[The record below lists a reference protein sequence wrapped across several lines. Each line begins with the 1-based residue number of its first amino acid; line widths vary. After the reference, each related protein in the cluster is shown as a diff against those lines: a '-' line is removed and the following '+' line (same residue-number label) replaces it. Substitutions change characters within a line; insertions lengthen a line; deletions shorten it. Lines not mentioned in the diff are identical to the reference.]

1 MKATLA
7 AFAQSCG
14 GRLLGPN
21 GPFSGVSTDSR
32 TVNPGELFVA
42 LSGPRFNG
50 EDYVAAALAR
60 GAVGAVV
67 RSEQQAASS
76 QILVD
81 DTLAAL
87 ADSAHEWREGF
98 AIPVVGVAG
107 SNGKTT
113 VKELISSI
121 LSQAGPCL
129 STRGNLNNH
138 IGVPLTLF
146 RISDAH
152 RFAVVE
158 MGADRAGEVA
168 ALVRIGRPTVGIIT
182 NAGAEHLAGFGSLE
196 GVARAEGEMVAG
208 LQPAAAAIINHDD
221 PFALLWKNMT
231 PARVSTFGLQPG
243 AEFTAGAIRTTIDAA
258 GCVTQ
263 FTLHTPRGSVP
274 VELHLAGR
282 HNLINALGAA
292 AAASATGVG
301 LADIARGLGAMRPVP
316 GRLQFKRAASGAWII
331 DDSYNA
337 NPSSVQAAIEVLAE
351 LAGHRWLLFADMG
364 ELGNYAA
371 DSHAQVGVWAKA
383 AGIERLFAT
392 GPEARRAVATFG
404 AGGSW
409 FADTTALANGVN
421 AELARVEPGFS
432 AADVRMLVKGSRSNH
447 LEHVVSA
454 LVGSATAAVAA
465 RTPADRAHTGA

>member
-14 GRLLGPN
+14 GRLLGADSAF
-21 GPFSGVSTDSR
+21 GGVSTDSR

-50 EDYVAAALAR
+50 EDYVAAAVAR
-60 GAVGAVV
+60 GAAGAVV
-67 RSEQQAASS
+67 RTQQACAPR

-81 DTLAAL
+81 DTLTAL
-87 ADSAHEWREGF
+87 ASSAKAWREGF
-98 AIPVVGVAG
+98 AIPLVGVAG

-113 VKELISSI
+113 VKELISNI
-121 LSQAGPCL
+121 LSQLGPCL

-146 RISDAH
+146 RISSEH

-168 ALVRIGRPTVGIIT
+168 TLVRIGRPTVGIIT
-182 NAGAEHLAGFGSLE
+182 NAGAEHLEGFGSLE

-208 LQPAAAAIINHDD
+208 LSAQATAIINHDD

-243 AEFTAGAIRTTIDAA
+243 ADFTAAAIRTTIDES
-258 GCVTQ
+258 GFVTH
-263 FTLHTPRGSVP
+263 FTLHAPQGSVP
-274 VELHLAGR
+274 VQLHLAGQ
-282 HNLINALGAA
+282 HNLVNALGAA
-292 AAASATGVG
+292 AAASAAGVG
-301 LADIARGLGAMRPVP
+301 LAEIARGLARMRPVA

-337 NPSSVQAAIEVLAE
+337 NPSSVTAAIEVLAQLE
-351 LAGHRWLLFADMG
+351 GRRWLVFADMA
-364 ELGNYAA
+364 ELGDYALA
-371 DSHAQVGVWAKA
+371 SHHQVGRQAKA

-392 GPEARRAVATFG
+392 GTLAQRAVETFG
-404 AGGSW
+404 VGASW
-409 FADTTALANGVN
+409 FTDTATLAAGLS
-421 AELARVEPGFS
+421 AELARAQPGFS
-432 AADVRMLVKGSRSNH
+432 TAEVRMLVKGSRFNH
-447 LEHVVSA
+447 LEQVVAA
-454 LVGSATAAVAA
+454 LVGPAPAAAGIQ
-465 RTPADRAHTGA
+465 GA

>member
-1 MKATLA
+1 MRATLA

-14 GRLLGPN
+14 GRLLGADTAFN
-21 GPFSGVSTDSR
+21 GVSTDSR

-42 LSGPRFNG
+42 LTGPRFNG
-50 EDYVAAALAR
+50 EDYVAAAVAR
-60 GAVGAVV
+60 GAAGAVV
-67 RSEQQAASS
+67 RTQQASVPS

-87 ADSAHEWREGF
+87 ASGANAWREGF

-121 LSQAGPCL
+121 LSQSGPCL

-146 RISDAH
+146 RMNGEH

-168 ALVRIGRPTVGIIT
+168 TLVRIGRPTVGIIT
-182 NAGAEHLAGFGSLE
+182 NAGAEHLEGFGSLE

-208 LQPAAAAIINHDD
+208 LSADATAIINRDD

-231 PARVSTFGLQPG
+231 SARVWTFGLEPG
-243 AEFTAGAIRTTIDAA
+243 ADFTAGAIRTTIDES
-258 GCVTQ
+258 GFISR
-263 FTLHTPRGSVP
+263 FTLHAPQGSVP
-274 VELHLAGR
+274 VQLHLAGR

-292 AAASATGVG
+292 AAASAAGVG
-301 LADIARGLGAMRPVP
+301 LAEIARGLVSMRPVA
-316 GRLQFKRAASGAWII
+316 GRLQFKRAAGGTWII

-337 NPSSVQAAIEVLAE
+337 NPSSVAAGIEVLAQLE
-351 LAGHRWLLFADMG
+351 GRRWLVFADMA
-364 ELGNYAA
+364 ELGDYAVE
-371 DSHAQVGVWAKA
+371 SHRQVGVQARA

-392 GPEARRAVATFG
+392 GTLAKLAVETFG
-404 AGGSW
+404 AGASW
-409 FADTTALANGVN
+409 FPDAATLAANLNALLTGA
-421 AELARVEPGFS
+421 LGFS
-432 AADVRMLVKGSRSNH
+432 PAEVRMLIKGSRFNR
-447 LEHVVSA
+447 LEQVVAA
-454 LVGSATAAVAA
+454 LVGPAAA
-465 RTPADRAHTGA
+465 PGIKGA

>member
-14 GRLLGPN
+14 GRLIGADAA
-21 GPFSGVSTDSR
+21 FSAVSTDSR
-32 TVNPGELFVA
+32 TVNSGELFVA

-60 GAVGAVV
+60 GAAGAVV
-67 RSEQQAASS
+67 RTQQACACS

-81 DTLAAL
+81 DTLTAL
-87 ADSAHEWREGF
+87 ARSAKAWREGF
-98 AIPVVGVAG
+98 AIPLVGVAG

-113 VKELISSI
+113 VKELISSV
-121 LSQAGPCL
+121 LSQVGPCL

-146 RISDAH
+146 RMNGEH

-168 ALVRIGRPTVGIIT
+168 TLVSIGRPTIGIIT

-208 LQPAAAAIINHDD
+208 LSADATAIINHDD

-231 PARVSTFGLQPG
+231 PARVSTFGLEPG
-243 AEFTAGAIRTTIDAA
+243 ADFTAGTIRTSIDES
-258 GCVTQ
+258 GFVTR
-263 FTLHTPRGSVP
+263 FTLHAPQGSVP
-274 VELHLAGR
+274 AQLHLAGR

-292 AAASATGVG
+292 AAASAAGVG
-301 LADIARGLGAMRPVP
+301 LAEIARGLASMRPVA
-316 GRLQFKRAASGAWII
+316 GRLQFKRAVNGAWII

-337 NPSSVQAAIEVLAE
+337 NPSSVAAGIEVLAQLE
-351 LAGHRWLLFADMG
+351 GRRWLVFADMG
-364 ELGNYAA
+364 ELGDYATE
-371 DSHAQVGVWAKA
+371 SHRQVGMQAKA

-392 GPEARRAVATFG
+392 GTLATLAVETFG
-404 AGGSW
+404 AGASW
-409 FADTTALANGVN
+409 FTDTSTLAAGLS
-421 AELARVEPGFS
+421 AELARAQPGFS
-432 AADVRMLVKGSRSNH
+432 PAEVRMLVKGSRFNR
-447 LEHVVSA
+447 LEQVVAA
-454 LVGSATAAVAA
+454 LVGPAAAA
-465 RTPADRAHTGA
+465 PGIRGA

>member
-1 MKATLA
+1 MKPTLA

-14 GRLLGPN
+14 GRLLGSDSA
-21 GPFSGVSTDSR
+21 FSGVSTDSR
-32 TVNPGELFVA
+32 TVNTGELFVA
-42 LSGPRFNG
+42 LPGPRFNG
-50 EDYVAAALAR
+50 EDYVAAAVAR
-60 GAVGAVV
+60 GAAGAVV
-67 RSEQQAASS
+67 RTEQACVPS

-81 DTLAAL
+81 DTLTAL
-87 ADSAHEWREGF
+87 ARGANAWREGF

-146 RISDAH
+146 RMNGEH

-168 ALVRIGRPTVGIIT
+168 TLVSIGRPTVGIIT
-182 NAGAEHLAGFGSLE
+182 NAGAEHLEGFGSLE

-208 LQPAAAAIINHDD
+208 LSAQATAIINHDD

-231 PARVSTFGLQPG
+231 SARVSSFGLEPG
-243 AEFTAGAIRTTIDAA
+243 ADFTAGSIRTTIDES
-258 GCVTQ
+258 GFVTQ
-263 FTLHTPRGSVP
+263 FTLHAPQGSVP
-274 VELHLAGR
+274 VALHLAGR

-292 AAASATGVG
+292 AAASAAGVG
-301 LADIARGLGAMRPVP
+301 LAEIASGLARMRPVA

-337 NPSSVQAAIEVLAE
+337 NPSSVAAGIEVLAQ
-351 LAGHRWLLFADMG
+351 LTGRRWLVFADMG
-364 ELGNYAA
+364 ELGDYATET
-371 DSHAQVGVWAKA
+371 HRQVGVQAKA

-392 GPEARRAVATFG
+392 GTLAQFTVETFG
-404 AGGSW
+404 AGASW
-409 FADTTALANGVN
+409 FTDTAALAAGVS
-421 AELARVEPGFS
+421 AALARSQPGF
-432 AADVRMLVKGSRSNH
+432 AASEVRMLVKGSRFNR
-447 LEHVVSA
+447 LERVVTTLLGPA
-454 LVGSATAAVAA
+454 PAVPG
-465 RTPADRAHTGA
+465 TQGA

>member
-1 MKATLA
+1 MKPTLA

-14 GRLLGPN
+14 GRLLGRD
-21 GPFSGVSTDSR
+21 GAFGGVSTDSR
-32 TVNPGELFVA
+32 TVNAGELFVA
-42 LSGPRFNG
+42 LPGPRFNG
-50 EDYVAAALAR
+50 EDYVAAAVAR
-60 GAVGAVV
+60 GAAGAVV
-67 RSEQQAASS
+67 HTQQAGVAS
-76 QILVD
+76 QIVVD

-87 ADSAHEWREGF
+87 ARGASAWREGF

-113 VKELISSI
+113 VKELVSSI

-146 RISDAH
+146 RMNGEH

-168 ALVRIGRPTVGIIT
+168 TLVRIGRPTIGIIT

-208 LQPAAAAIINHDD
+208 LDADATAIINHDD

-231 PARVSTFGLQPG
+231 PARVSTFGLEPG
-243 AEFTAGAIRTTIDAA
+243 ADFTAGTIHTTIDES
-258 GCVTQ
+258 GFVSR
-263 FTLHTPRGSVP
+263 FTLHAPQGSVP
-274 VELHLAGR
+274 VALHLAGR

-292 AAASATGVG
+292 AAASAAGVG
-301 LADIARGLGAMRPVP
+301 LAEIASGLGSTRPVP

-337 NPSSVQAAIEVLAE
+337 NPSSVAAAIEVLAQ
-351 LAGHRWLLFADMG
+351 LDGRRWLVFADMG
-364 ELGNYAA
+364 ELGDYAIE
-371 DSHAQVGVWAKA
+371 SHRQVGVQAKA

-392 GPEARRAVATFG
+392 GTLAQLTVETFG
-404 AGGSW
+404 AGAGW
-409 FADTTALANGVN
+409 FADTSELAAALS
-421 AELARVEPGFS
+421 AELAAMQPGDS
-432 AADVRMLVKGSRSNH
+432 RADVRMLVKGSRFNR
-447 LEHVVSA
+447 LEKVVVA
-454 LVGSATAAVAA
+454 LVGPAPAA
-465 RTPADRAHTGA
+465 PGIKGA

>member
-14 GRLLGPN
+14 GRLVGADSA
-21 GPFSGVSTDSR
+21 FSGVSTDSR
-32 TVNPGELFVA
+32 TVTSGELFVA

-50 EDYVAAALAR
+50 EDYAAAAVAR
-60 GAVGAVV
+60 GAAGIVV
-67 RSEQQAASS
+67 RTLQDCAAS

-81 DTLAAL
+81 DTLGAL
-87 ADSAHEWREGF
+87 ASSATAWRDGF

-113 VKELISSI
+113 VKELIASI

-146 RISDAH
+146 RMSSEH

-168 ALVRIGRPTVGIIT
+168 TLVAIGRPTVGIIT
-182 NAGAEHLAGFGSLE
+182 NAGAEHLEGFGSLE

-208 LQPAAAAIINHDD
+208 LSAQATAIINHDD

-231 PARVSTFGLQPG
+231 PARVSTFGLEPG
-243 AEFTAGAIRTTIDAA
+243 ADFTAGSIRTTIDES
-258 GCVTQ
+258 GFLTR
-263 FTLHTPRGSVP
+263 FTLHAPQGSVP

-292 AAASATGVG
+292 AAASAVGVG
-301 LADIARGLGAMRPVP
+301 LADIARGLAHMRPVA
-316 GRLQFKRAASGAWII
+316 GRLQFKRSATGAWII

-337 NPSSVQAAIEVLAE
+337 NPSSVAAAIEVLAQLE
-351 LAGHRWLLFADMG
+351 GRRWLVFADMA
-364 ELGNYAA
+364 ELGDYATE
-371 DSHAQVGVWAKA
+371 SHRQVGVQAQA

-392 GPEARRAVATFG
+392 GTLAQLAVESFG
-404 AGGSW
+404 AGASW
-409 FADTTALANGVN
+409 FTDTRTLAAGLS
-421 AELARVEPGFS
+421 AELARAQPGFVP
-432 AADVRMLVKGSRSNH
+432 AEVRMLVKGSRFNR
-447 LEHVVSA
+447 LEQV
-454 LVGSATAAVAA
+454 VAA
-465 RTPADRAHTGA
+465 LAQSAPVAPASQGA

>member
-14 GRLLGPN
+14 GRLIGPDA
-21 GPFSGVSTDSR
+21 PFSGVSTDSR
-32 TVNPGELFVA
+32 TVNPGDLFVA

-60 GAVGAVV
+60 GAAGAVV
-67 RSEQQAASS
+67 RSEQGATS
-76 QILVD
+76 QIVVA

-87 ADSAHEWREGF
+87 ASSAHAWREGF

-113 VKELISSI
+113 VKELIASI
-121 LSQAGPCL
+121 LSQTGACL

-146 RISDAH
+146 RITAAH

-168 ALVRIGRPTVGIIT
+168 TLVRIGRPTIGIIT

-208 LQPAAAAIINHDD
+208 LQPDAAAIINHDD

-231 PARVSTFGLQPG
+231 PARVSTFGLQAG
-243 AEFTAGAIRTTIDAA
+243 ADFTAGAIRTTIDAT

-263 FTLHTPRGSVP
+263 FTLHAPPGSVP

-292 AAASATGVG
+292 AAGSAAGIG

-316 GRLQFKRAASGAWII
+316 GRLQFKRTANGAWII

-351 LAGHRWLLFADMG
+351 LAGHRWLVFGDMG
-364 ELGNYAA
+364 ELGDYAA

-392 GPEARRAVATFG
+392 GPEARRAVAAFG

-409 FADTTALANGVN
+409 FADTTALANGVG

-432 AADVRMLVKGSRSNH
+432 ATDVRMLVKGSRLNH
-447 LEHVVSA
+447 LEHVVAA
-454 LVGSATAAVAA
+454 LVEAA
-465 RTPADRAHTGA
+465 

>member
-7 AFAQSCG
+7 AFAQSCA
-14 GRLLGPN
+14 GRLVGADAA
-21 GPFSGVSTDSR
+21 FCGVSTDSR
-32 TVNPGELFVA
+32 TVNSGELFVA

-67 RSEQQAASS
+67 RTAQAAAPS

-87 ADSAHEWREGF
+87 ASGASAWREGF
-98 AIPVVGVAG
+98 SIPVVGVAG

-113 VKELISSI
+113 VKELIAAI
-121 LSQAGPCL
+121 ASQVGPCL

-146 RISDAH
+146 RLGGEH

-168 ALVRIGRPTVGIIT
+168 TLVRIGRPTVGIIT
-182 NAGAEHLAGFGSLE
+182 NAGAEHLEGFGSLE

-208 LQPAAAAIINHDD
+208 LSADATAIINHDD
-221 PFALLWKNMT
+221 PFALLWKSMT
-231 PARVSTFGLQPG
+231 TARVSTFGLQPG
-243 AEFTAGAIRTTIDAA
+243 ADFTAGAIHTSIDAS
-258 GCVTQ
+258 GFVTR
-263 FTLHTPRGSVP
+263 FTLHAPQGSVP

-282 HNLINALGAA
+282 HNLTNALGAA
-292 AAASATGVG
+292 AAASAAGVRLTDIAAG
-301 LADIARGLGAMRPVP
+301 LASMRPVS

-337 NPSSVQAAIEVLAE
+337 NPSSVQAGIEVLAQ
-351 LAGHRWLLFADMG
+351 LTGRRWLVFADMA
-364 ELGNYAA
+364 ELGDYAIA
-371 DSHAQVGVWAKA
+371 SHRQVGVWAKA

-392 GPEARRAVATFG
+392 GALAQLAVETFG
-404 AGGSW
+404 AGASW
-409 FADTTALANGVN
+409 FADTTALAGALA
-421 AELARVEPGFS
+421 AELARSTPGFS
-432 AADVRMLVKGSRSNH
+432 PGEVRMLIKGSRFNR
-447 LEHVVSA
+447 LEHVVAA
-454 LVGSATAAVAA
+454 LVGPGGT
-465 RTPADRAHTGA
+465 

>member
-7 AFAQSCG
+7 AFAQSCA
-14 GRLLGPN
+14 GRLVGADAA
-21 GPFSGVSTDSR
+21 FSGVSTDSR
-32 TVNPGELFVA
+32 TVNSGELFVA

-50 EDYVAAALAR
+50 EDYVAAAVAR

-67 RSEQQAASS
+67 RTAQAAAPH

-87 ADSAHEWREGF
+87 ARAAHAWREGF

-113 VKELISSI
+113 VKELIAAI
-121 LSQAGPCL
+121 LGQVGPCL

-146 RISDAH
+146 RIGAEH
-152 RFAVVE
+152 HFAVVE

-168 ALVRIGRPTVGIIT
+168 NLVRIGRPTVGIIT

-208 LQPAAAAIINHDD
+208 LAATASAVINHDD
-221 PFALLWKNMT
+221 PFAGLWKSMT
-231 PARVSTFGLQPG
+231 VARISTFGLAPG
-243 AEFTAGAIRTTIDAA
+243 ADFTADAIRTAIDAT
-258 GCVTQ
+258 GFITH
-263 FTLHTPRGSVP
+263 FTLHAPQGSVP
-274 VELHLAGR
+274 VALHLAGR

-292 AAASATGVG
+292 AAASAAGVG
-301 LADIARGLGAMRPVP
+301 LTDIARGLGSMRPVS
-316 GRLQFKRAASGAWII
+316 GRLQFKRAAGGAWLI

-337 NPSSVQAAIEVLAE
+337 NPSSVQAGIDVLAQ
-351 LAGHRWLLFADMG
+351 LQGRRWLVFADMG
-364 ELGNYAA
+364 ELGDYAVE
-371 DSHAQVGVWAKA
+371 SHRQVGLWAKA

-392 GPEARRAVATFG
+392 GSMAQQAVETFG
-404 AGGSW
+404 AGASW
-409 FADTTALANGVN
+409 FPDTTALAGALR
-421 AELARVEPGFS
+421 AELARVTPGFS
-432 AADVRMLVKGSRSNH
+432 PDDVRMLIKGSRFNR
-447 LEHVVSA
+447 LEHVVAA
-454 LVGSATAAVAA
+454 LLGT
-465 RTPADRAHTGA
+465 TGD